1 MLSLILNRILG
12 KWGTMGK
19 ELYQQRNK
27 EKAKY
32 VELQAWMPRYGSS
45 NHGQDALG
53 YVVDKKPN
61 LVVDF
66 GCGRNN
72 FIEALKTEGVKG
84 VGVDFVYQ
92 EADIV
97 APMHEIPLEDDSVDF
112 ITAFDSLEHLLAE
125 DVGLVLEEM
134 KRIATPQADFC
145 FSISYEP
152 SNILVHNENLHPTI
166 KSECWWKGKL
176 KTIGD
181 TSSMGKY
188 LIGTFKI

>member
-1 MLSLILNRILG
+1 MS
-12 KWGTMGK
+12 K
-19 ELYQQRNK
+19 ELHQQRNK

-32 VELQAWMPRYGSS
+32 VELQAWMPSYGSS
-45 NHGQDALG
+45 NHGQDALE
-53 YVVDKKPN
+53 YVLGKKPN

-84 VGVDFVYQ
+84 IGVDFVYQ

-97 APMHEIPLEDDSVDF
+97 APMHEIPLENDSVDF
-112 ITAFDSLEHLLAE
+112 VTAFDSLEHLLTE
-125 DVGLVLEEM
+125 DVDLVLGEM

-145 FSISYEP
+145 FSISYVS
-152 SNILVHNENLHPTI
+152 SNILVHNENLHPTV
-166 KSECWWKGKL
+166 KSEYWWKQKI

-181 TSSMGKY
+181 ASSMGKY
-188 LIGTFKI
+188 LIGTFK